1 MSGLSKSNRSSYSS
15 SNSSTTQHKNKI
27 SFKQFMK
34 KVMHPK
40 TKVERLCFALMC

>member
-1 MSGLSKSNRSSYSS
+1 MSGMRTSSA
-15 SNSSTTQHKNKI
+15 SNSSTNSTTKQGKDKI

-34 KVMHPK
+34 KVLHPK